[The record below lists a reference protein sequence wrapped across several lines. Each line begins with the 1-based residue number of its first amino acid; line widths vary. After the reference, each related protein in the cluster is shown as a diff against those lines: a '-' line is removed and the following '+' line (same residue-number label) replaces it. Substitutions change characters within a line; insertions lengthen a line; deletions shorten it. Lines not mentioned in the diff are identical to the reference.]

1 MELRLGSTGA
11 GVYVGCG
18 AGVGLITPINLHA
31 VPVLGQLLASLSSSL
46 GGLNHATGGLATAAR
61 SRVRGLGVRNLD
73 LGFGCGVM
81 AGYGYGAGLF
91 VTPTA
96 LQHLSASLHAV
107 GQRVTARLPAPLQSA
122 LQQHQQQ
129 LGPSQLHQQGL
140 AAGLAGNASGAGS
153 AAQGPLLLPPQHPQ
167 QSQGDCLA
175 HVLISECTARLRSQ
189 ISSQADTMLTLYG
202 PHAEASTSGR
212 PTTQQQQALQ
222 QEQQEVVQLT
232 KLVLKQQNQLV
243 DLEQQVR
250 TLQDAVCKLDASA
263 PGCKARP

>member
-1 MELRLGSTGA
+1 M
-11 GVYVGCG
+11 
-18 AGVGLITPINLHA
+18 
-31 VPVLGQLLASLSSSL
+31 
-46 GGLNHATGGLATAAR
+46 
-61 SRVRGLGVRNLD
+61 RGLGVRNLD

-107 GQRVTARLPAPLQSA
+107 GQRVTARLPATLQSA

-140 AAGLAGNASGAGS
+140 AAGLAGDASGAGS

-189 ISSQADTMLTLYG
+189 ISSQAGTMLTLYG

-222 QEQQEVVQLT
+222 QQVEAAEAQRQAAQQRQGVLEEQLELVLLT
-232 KLVLKQQNQLV
+232 KLVLKQQNQLG